1 MKLIH
6 SRFWGTALIIL
17 AIIAMIALLGHGKL
31 FDRIDIS
38 TTLLAQ
44 TVDSIFS
51 SSSGQ
56 TRSEGPPAE
65 GGAPLKPLWNT
76 DWSSALNI
84 LATLLL
90 TSVLSGLISYRSG
103 GGKAQMDFTEA
114 HIVLSI
120 AAALMMMIIG
130 SQIARAFGLMGAASI
145 VRYRYS
151 LKSPKEAS
159 SLVIALGVGMACG
172 VGLYPLAIIVTLYIV
187 AMVFL
192 FEHMPKGLKKS
203 LFSTNWNWNLRV
215 RTTNPDATLTQI
227 KDLLDDDDI
236 VYKIKRVRSDRGPEK
251 DQTEIEVEISGNIDR
266 NNVAEELNSA
276 DILRI
281 AWKREKSSE
290 IDDMEIEQ

>member
-1 MKLIH
+1 MKILQ
-6 SRFWGTALIIL
+6 SNLGRTGLLIL
-17 AIIAMIALLGHGKL
+17 AIIAMVAILADGRLFEKL
-31 FDRIDIS
+31 DIS
-38 TTLLAQ
+38 ATLFGQ
-44 TVDSIFS
+44 TVDSVFTAS
-51 SSSGQ
+51 SEHVK
-56 TRSEGPPAE
+56 SEGPPTE
-65 GGAPLKPLWNT
+65 GGAPQKPLWNT
-76 DWSSALNI
+76 DWSGALNI

-103 GGKAQMDFTEA
+103 GGKAQKDFTEA
-114 HIVLSI
+114 HIVLSVS
-120 AAALMMMIIG
+120 AALMMMIIG

-187 AMVFL
+187 AMIFI
-192 FEHMPKGLKKS
+192 FEHLPKGIKRS

-215 RTTNPDATLTQI
+215 RTINPDATILLI

-236 VYKIKRVRSDRGPEK
+236 VYEIKRVRSERGPEK
-251 DQTEIEVEISGNIDR
+251 DQTEIEVEISGIIDK
-266 NNVAEELNSA
+266 NHLAEELNIP

-281 AWKREKSSE
+281 VWKREKTSGT
-290 IDDMEIEQ
+290 DDWDIEQ